1 MKTAARVE
9 GVIPVAGIRNAV
21 RSFRGL
27 RDRREES
34 NRIAGERMAVH
45 VRSREEVAA
54 ERERHERFER
64 EAIPH
69 MDALYNFALRMT
81 SAQSEADDLVQETY
95 LKAFR
100 FFDKFESGTNCKA
113 WLFRILKNSYIN
125 RYRKAQKSPELVGY
139 DAVEEYYYSI
149 RSPHAERNDLQELLF
164 DRVLD
169 DEVSGAIEAL
179 PEDFRTVV
187 ILCDIEGFTY
197 EEIAAFANCPV
208 GTVRSRLHRGRKL
221 LRDALLDY
229 ASDRGYLGAPVE
241 EMLAESC

>member
-1 MKTAARVE
+1 MKTAASIQTIASITGLGR
-9 GVIPVAGIRNAV
+9 AV
-21 RSFRGL
+21 RSFRSL
-27 RDRREES
+27 QERREEG
-34 NRIAGERMAVH
+34 NRVAGRRMAAYAGTQ
-45 VRSREEVAA
+45 EEIAA
-54 ERERHERFER
+54 ERARHERFEC

-81 SAQSEADDLVQETY
+81 SSEAEADDLVQETY

-125 RYRKAQKSPELVGY
+125 RYRKQQKSPELVGY

-149 RSPHAERNDLQELLF
+149 RAPHAERNDLEELLF

-169 DEVSGAIEAL
+169 DEVTSAVESL

-221 LRDALLDY
+221 LRDALLGY
-229 ASDRGYLGAPVE
+229 ASDRGYLKPE
-241 EMLAESC
+241 RISDM